1 LPGLKVAVDPGVG
14 ISLRAEHL
22 KRYKDFAR
30 LLWKYGRSDLL
41 SGAGLS
47 ELLPEERRDVEQTAP
62 QAKDLADDV
71 EKLGPTF
78 IKLGQLL
85 STRPDIVPAAY
96 AEALTRLQNECAP
109 FPYEDVERILTEELG
124 VRPSKAFATIDRE
137 PIAAASLS
145 QVHHATL
152 RDGREVAIKVQRPEI
167 RAQVLSDLEALAD
180 IARFLHDHTETGER
194 FRVGL
199 VFEEFRKSLLR
210 ELDFRQEAMHLVT
223 IGANLREIPEIII
236 PQPVT
241 AYSTSRVLTMDFI
254 AGVKITALSPLARL
268 GTDGARLA
276 DALFRAYLKQ
286 MLRDGI
292 FHADPH
298 PGNVFLVG
306 NRIALID
313 LGMVARVTPL
323 LQDRLLQ
330 LLLAVSENRADEAA
344 RTLLL
349 LAEMPESGDQIGFR
363 RGVTDIVSLHQEVS
377 SRQPQVGRA
386 VLLLLKVAGENDIRL
401 PPELAMIGKT
411 LLNLDEIG
419 RTLAPEFDPNAA
431 IRRHAADIT
440 QSRMVRDLSVGSL
453 FSTAVD
459 LKNFVTQ
466 LPGRVNRILD
476 RVADNDLRVRVDTID
491 ETRLMEG
498 LQKVA
503 NRITTGLVLAA
514 LIVGAALLMDVP
526 TTFHLF
532 GYPGLAILL
541 FLVAAAG
548 GLALVISIVL
558 NDVRARHK
566 IKIKA

>member
-1 LPGLKVAVDPGVG
+1 MGL
-14 ISLRAEHL
+14 SLRAEHL

-30 LLWKYGRSDLL
+30 LLWKYGRSDLI

-47 ELLPEERRDVEQTAP
+47 ELLPEERRDTDQAAP

-96 AEALTRLQNECAP
+96 AEALTRLQNECVP

-137 PIAAASLS
+137 PMAAASLS

-152 RDGREVAIKVQRPEI
+152 RDGREVAIKVQRPDI
-167 RAQVLSDLEALAD
+167 RNQVLSDLDALND
-180 IARFLHDHTETGER
+180 IAQFLHDHTETGER

-199 VFEEFRKSLLR
+199 IFEEFRKSLLR

-268 GTDGARLA
+268 ETDGARLA

-313 LGMVARVTPL
+313 LGMVARVTPV

-349 LAEMPESGDQIGFR
+349 LAENSEGGNETGFR
-363 RGVTDIVSLHQEVS
+363 RGVTDIVSLHQEVA

-386 VLLLLKVAGENDIRL
+386 VILLLKVAGENGIHL

-419 RTLAPEFDPNAA
+419 RTLAPDFDPNAA

-440 QSRMVRDLSVGSL
+440 QSRFMRDLSAGSL

-498 LQKVA
+498 LQTVA

-514 LIVGAALLMDVP
+514 LIVGAALLMRVETDFRV
-526 TTFHLF
+526 L
-532 GYPGLAILL
+532 GYPGLAIVCFIGAALGGVFLL
-541 FLVAAAG
+541 VNIYLQ
-548 GLALVISIVL
+548 
-558 NDVRARHK
+558 DRAYRK
-566 IKIKA
+566 TRS

>member
-1 LPGLKVAVDPGVG
+1 VGL
-14 ISLRAEHL
+14 SFRAEHL

-30 LLWKYGRSDLL
+30 LLWKYGRTDLI

-47 ELLPEERRDVEQTAP
+47 ELLPEERRDGDPAAP
-62 QAKDLADDV
+62 EAKDLADDV

-109 FPYEDVERILTEELG
+109 FPYEEVDRILTEELG
-124 VRPSKAFATIDRE
+124 VRPSKAFASIDRE

-145 QVHHATL
+145 QVHHGVL
-152 RDGREVAIKVQRPEI
+152 RDGREVAIKVQRPDI
-167 RAQVLSDLEALAD
+167 RAQVMSDLDALGD
-180 IARFLHDHTETGER
+180 IAGFLHEHTESGER
-194 FRVGL
+194 FRVAL

-210 ELDFRQEAMHLVT
+210 ELDFRQEAMHLLT

-236 PQPVT
+236 PQPVM

-268 GTDGARLA
+268 ETDGKRLA

-298 PGNVFLVG
+298 PGNVFLVDG
-306 NRIALID
+306 RIALID

-349 LAEMPESGDQIGFR
+349 LAEQPDAGNQAGFR
-363 RGVTDIVSLHQEVS
+363 RGVTDIVALHQEVAT
-377 SRQPQVGRA
+377 RQPQVGRA
-386 VLLLLKVAGENDIRL
+386 VLLLLKVAGENGIQL

-419 RTLAPEFDPNAA
+419 RTLAPDFDPNAA

-476 RVADNDLRVRVDTID
+476 RVADNDLRLRVETID

-503 NRITTGLVLAA
+503 NRIATGLVLAA
-514 LIVGAALLMDVP
+514 LIIGAALLMDVP
-526 TTFHLF
+526 TSFRIF

-548 GLALVISIVL
+548 GFGLVISILL
-558 NDVRARHK
+558 NDVRARGK
-566 IKIKA
+566 IKIKT

>member
-1 LPGLKVAVDPGVG
+1 VGL
-14 ISLRAEHL
+14 SFRAEHL

-30 LLWKYGRSDLL
+30 LLWKYGRTDLI

-47 ELLPEERRDVEQTAP
+47 ELLPEERRDGDPAAP
-62 QAKDLADDV
+62 EAKDLADDV

-109 FPYEDVERILTEELG
+109 FPYEEVDRILTEELG
-124 VRPSKAFATIDRE
+124 VRPSKAFASIDRE

-145 QVHHATL
+145 QVHHGVL
-152 RDGREVAIKVQRPEI
+152 RDGREVAIKVQRPDI
-167 RAQVLSDLEALAD
+167 RAQVMSDLDALGD
-180 IARFLHDHTETGER
+180 IAGFLHEHTESGER
-194 FRVGL
+194 FRVAL

-210 ELDFRQEAMHLVT
+210 ELDFRQEAMHLLT

-236 PQPVT
+236 PQPVM

-268 GTDGARLA
+268 ETDGKRLA

-298 PGNVFLVG
+298 PGNVFLVNG
-306 NRIALID
+306 RIALID

-349 LAEMPESGDQIGFR
+349 VAEQPDAGNQAGFR
-363 RGVTDIVSLHQEVS
+363 RGVTDIVALHQEVAT
-377 SRQPQVGRA
+377 RQPQVGRA
-386 VLLLLKVAGENDIRL
+386 VLLLLKVAGENGIQL

-419 RTLAPEFDPNAA
+419 RTLAPDFDPNAA

-476 RVADNDLRVRVDTID
+476 RVADNDLRLRVETID

-503 NRITTGLVLAA
+503 NRIATGLVLAA
-514 LIVGAALLMDVP
+514 LIIGAALLMDVP
-526 TTFHLF
+526 TSFRIF

-548 GLALVISIVL
+548 GFGLVISILL
-558 NDVRARHK
+558 NDVRARGK
-566 IKIKA
+566 IKIKT